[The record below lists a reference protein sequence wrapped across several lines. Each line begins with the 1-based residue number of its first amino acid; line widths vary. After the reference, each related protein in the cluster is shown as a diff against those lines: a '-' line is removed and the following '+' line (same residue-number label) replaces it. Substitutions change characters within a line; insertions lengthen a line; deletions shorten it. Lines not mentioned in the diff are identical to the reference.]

1 MLWVGHFLFL
11 LDLPEGHCCPVPPT
25 RGTSTHSDPGSQ
37 GNVYKDQGH
46 PESVWADYMV
56 CVTLAPLSVY
66 TGRIWPDYMPRAAL
80 GTKEGLGQLEAGM

>member
-1 MLWVGHFLFL
+1 
-11 LDLPEGHCCPVPPT
+11 
-25 RGTSTHSDPGSQ
+25 
-37 GNVYKDQGH
+37 
-46 PESVWADYMV
+46 MV